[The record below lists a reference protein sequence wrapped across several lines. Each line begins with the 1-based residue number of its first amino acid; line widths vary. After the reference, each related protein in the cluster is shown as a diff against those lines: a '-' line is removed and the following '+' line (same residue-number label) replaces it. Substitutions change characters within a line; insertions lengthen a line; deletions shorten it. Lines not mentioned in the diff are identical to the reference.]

1 MTLAGRL
8 ERKAFTTWHR
18 HVLAYLPRTFAP
30 STQSVA
36 IIMPLA
42 TKDLQRAEYALERW
56 RGNLLHPI
64 ESVIVP
70 GQSSVEIAAF
80 CERVGAR
87 YIDETTVLPDAIKKF
102 DYRPRGNGWIRQQIL
117 KLMAD
122 EFTPA
127 EKLLMIDS
135 DTWPNRPIAFM
146 HDDKP
151 VLYISDEY
159 EPTYRDSIDRLFG
172 PLRHSRRSFI
182 AHCMLFE
189 RDVLGAMKRAI
200 EGHCRKP
207 WQDAILS
214 ALDPAVE
221 CCFSEYE
228 TYGHYVMNFR
238 PDRFQTEYWYNAKD
252 NGRRNLKRYNFVS
265 VHIRPLASPPR
276 RASVPSVLQ
285 TVAATSQWRRR

>member
-1 MTLAGRL
+1 MKLTERL
-8 ERKAFTTWHR
+8 ERRAFTIWHR

-30 STQSVA
+30 SKQSVT

-42 TKDLQRAEYALERW
+42 TKDLQHAEHALERW

-87 YIDETTVLPDAIKKF
+87 YIDETSVLPDAIKEF
-102 DYRPRGNGWIRQQIL
+102 DYRPRGLPYNGWIRQQIL

-122 EFTPA
+122 EFAPG
-127 EKLLMIDS
+127 EKLLLIDS

-146 HDDKP
+146 RNDRP

-159 EPTYRDSIDRLFG
+159 EPAYHVSIDRLLG

-189 RDVLGAMKRAI
+189 RDVLQAMKRAI
-200 EGHCRKP
+200 EDHCCKP
-207 WQDAILS
+207 WPDAILS
-214 ALDPAVE
+214 ALDPTVE

-228 TYGHYVMNFR
+228 MYGHYVMNFR

-265 VHIRPLASPPR
+265 EHIRPLASRPR
-276 RASVPSVLQ
+276 
-285 TVAATSQWRRR
+285 